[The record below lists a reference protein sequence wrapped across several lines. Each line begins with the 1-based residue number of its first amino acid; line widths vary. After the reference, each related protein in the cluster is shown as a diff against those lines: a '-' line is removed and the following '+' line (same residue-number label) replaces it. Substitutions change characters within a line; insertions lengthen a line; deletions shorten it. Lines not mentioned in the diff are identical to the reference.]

1 MPLVTR
7 DNCIKSLSD
16 PDLKKEVCETLGINS
31 PDSVSNQEAVDRKF
45 FYSGINARWFCN
57 RTIDDIKKECTE
69 ILQRLD
75 KNAATT
81 GAKDPGAVNSA
92 VATILANDRIIHVY
106 TSCYLAQYIGSSKE
120 GYHDEFLKLF
130 PFVKHTL
137 GTGTPGDIFESD
149 FRLHLEHSHKI
160 RDAQVAVMGDQAEE
174 VMVCLGTSATD
185 GSSKVQ
191 WPAGEIKE
199 LPDPPA
205 DKGACQ
211 RTKLNPPTDERTP
224 LHGSSLQARLSHSL
238 ILWRSFLWQ
247 TASGN

>member
-1 MPLVTR
+1 MVLQP
-7 DNCIKSLSD
+7 N
-16 PDLKKEVCETLGINS
+16 
-31 PDSVSNQEAVDRKF
+31 
-45 FYSGINARWFCN
+45 N
-57 RTIDDIKKECTE
+57 RGHKKECTE

-75 KNAATT
+75 KNVATT
-81 GAKDPGAVNSA
+81 GEKDPGAVNSA
-92 VATILANDRIIHVY
+92 VATILANDRIINVY
-106 TSCYLAQYIGSSKE
+106 TSCYLAQFIGSSEE

-130 PFVKHTL
+130 PFARHTL

-224 LHGSSLQARLSHSL
+224 LWFIPASKTQPFFDFMALFPVADGKWQLKVMQNTISNFKGSLD
-238 ILWRSFLWQ
+238 
-247 TASGN
+247 